1 MNKKILM
8 SSFAPIYAAG
18 LLSLLFIAATAF
30 LATRATGLRG
40 EMIEASRLMARAEDA
55 LRNCRALKGVA
66 IDPGTDPN
74 RTGLVGLE
82 TSPTTTSLG
91 NLEAKRTTAN
101 PNFAGL
107 LVDLFEQAG
116 LKKNDAVAVG
126 ASGSF
131 PALIIATLTAAR
143 VAGLR
148 PLMISS
154 LGASDWGANN
164 ADFNWLD
171 MEGCLQ
177 GAGLL
182 DVASIAVAVGGAED
196 IGRDMSPEGREAL
209 KTRILESGIP
219 FLDEP
224 DLETNVATRLL
235 IYEKAAAGRPIRAF
249 VNIGGSWANIG
260 TNAEILKLR
269 PGLSRQAFVPPPGE
283 RGVLQAMA
291 AKGIPI
297 IHLLNVRG
305 LCERYGLPWDPKP
318 LPGPGEGALYGR
330 ATARGRSSS
339 WRPRSISSSSSA
351 LSSGASRTAVSPA
364 GSRFSRR
371 MEYNIRAG
379 DFGLGR
385 SGRAFKGR
393 DVP

>member
-8 SSFAPIYAAG
+8 SPFAPIYAAG

-164 ADFNWLD
+164 PDFNWLD

-196 IGRDMSPEGREAL
+196 IGRDISPEGREAL

-330 ATARGRSSS
+330 ATARGRSF
-339 WRPRSISSSSSA
+339 ILASA
-351 LSSGASRTAVSPA
+351 LYLLLILCVVLWRLKN
-364 GSRFSRR
+364 RR
-371 MEYNIRAG
+371 
-379 DFGLGR
+379 LP
-385 SGRAFKGR
+385 GRA
-393 DVP
+393 

>member
-1 MNKKILM
+1 MNNKKILK
-8 SSFAPIYAAG
+8 SPFVPIYAAAV
-18 LLSLLFIAATAF
+18 LSLLFILATAF
-30 LATRATGLRG
+30 LSSRATGLRRD
-40 EMIEASRLMARAEDA
+40 MIEASRLMARAEDA
-55 LRNCRALKGVA
+55 LRNCRALKGIA

-91 NLEAKRTTAN
+91 SLEAKRTTAN

-107 LVDLFEQAG
+107 LVDLFRRAG
-116 LKKNDAVAVG
+116 LKKGDAVAVG

-131 PALIIATLTAAR
+131 PALIIATLTAAK
-143 VAGLR
+143 AADLR

-164 ADFNWLD
+164 PDFNWLD

-177 GAGLL
+177 GAGVL
-182 DVASIAVAVGGAED
+182 DVSSIAVAVGGAED
-196 IGRDMSPEGREAL
+196 IGRDMSAQGREAL
-209 KTRILESGIP
+209 KARILESGIP

-224 DLETNVATRLL
+224 DLKANVSTRLL
-235 IYEKAAAGRPIRAF
+235 IYEKAAAGRPVRVF

-260 TNAEILKLR
+260 TNAEILKLK
-269 PGLSRQAFVPPPGE
+269 PGLSRRLFVPPPGE

-291 AKGIPI
+291 SKGIPV

-330 ATARGRSSS
+330 AAARGG
-339 WRPRSISSSSSA
+339 PFILASA
-351 LSSGASRTAVSPA
+351 IYLFLIVLVVFWNHGNRRLS
-364 GSRFSRR
+364 
-371 MEYNIRAG
+371 
-379 DFGLGR
+379 D
-385 SGRAFKGR
+385 
-393 DVP
+393 

>member
-1 MNKKILM
+1 MNEELRK
-8 SSFAPIYAAG
+8 SPFTPVYVAG
-18 LLSLLFIAATAF
+18 LLSLLFI
-30 LATRATGLRG
+30 LATTYLGSRATGLRR
-40 EMIEASRLMARAEDA
+40 EMIEASRLMAQAEDA
-55 LRNCRALKGVA
+55 LRNCRALKGLSV
-66 IDPGTDPN
+66 DSETDPN

-82 TSPTTTSLG
+82 TSSTTTSLG

-107 LVDLFEQAG
+107 LVDLFKEAG
-116 LKKNDAVAVG
+116 LGKGDAVAVG

-143 VAGLR
+143 VSGLR

-164 ADFNWLD
+164 PDFNWLD

-182 DVASIAVAVGGAED
+182 DVGSIAVAVGGGED
-196 IGRDMSPEGREAL
+196 VGRDMSPEGREAL
-209 KTRILESGIP
+209 KARIGESGIP

-224 DLETNVATRLL
+224 NLETNIATRLL
-235 IYEKAAAGRPIRAF
+235 VYEKAAAGRPIRAF

-260 TNAEILKLR
+260 TNPEILKLA
-269 PGLSRQAFVPPPGE
+269 PGLSRHAFVPSPPE

-305 LCERYGLPWDPKP
+305 LCRRYGLAWDPRP
-318 LPGPGEGALYGR
+318 LPRPGEGALYGR
-330 ATARGRSSS
+330 VGTRNKSFLLAALTYFIGILLVALWYLKECRA
-339 WRPRSISSSSSA
+339 SIM
-351 LSSGASRTAVSPA
+351 P
-364 GSRFSRR
+364 
-371 MEYNIRAG
+371 
-379 DFGLGR
+379 
-385 SGRAFKGR
+385 
-393 DVP
+393 